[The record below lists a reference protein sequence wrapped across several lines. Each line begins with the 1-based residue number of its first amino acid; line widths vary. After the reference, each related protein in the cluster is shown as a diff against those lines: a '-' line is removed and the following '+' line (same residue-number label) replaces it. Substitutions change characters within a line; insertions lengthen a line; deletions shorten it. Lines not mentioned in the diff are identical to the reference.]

1 MTITISSSLPDL
13 ITPDRAWPGE
23 SGGADVVATATP
35 TVRHHQPNVALVFAP
50 PLSTGLVPGKGDLYI
65 ADSQLYFFDA
75 ATPVCISIDY
85 PSIGIHAISRGGD
98 AVVGAHPHIYA
109 QLDEAAIKVMGNVAV
124 NADDDAGANEE
135 ETPELRLVPDDSA
148 ALDAM
153 YQAMSACAALH
164 PDPDADP
171 NGMSDEEG
179 SDDGWVYA
187 ADDPRELTE
196 LQQAALA
203 HLDSVFEGPNPL
215 GNLGGG
221 SEKAQNPQFADADE
235 DAQR

>member
-13 ITPDRAWPGE
+13 ITPDRAWPGD
-23 SGGADVVATATP
+23 SSSAAATSIP

-65 ADSQLYFFDA
+65 TDCQLYFFDA
-75 ATPVCISIDY
+75 ATPVCVAIDY

-98 AVVGAHPHIYA
+98 GVVGAHPHIYA
-109 QLDEAAIKVMGNVAV
+109 QLDEAAIKVMGSNTAGD
-124 NADDDAGANEE
+124 ADDAGADD
-135 ETPELRLVPDDSA
+135 ETPELRFVPDDSS

-153 YQAMSACAALH
+153 YQAMSSCAALH

-171 NGMSDEEG
+171 NGTSDEEG
-179 SDDGWVYA
+179 SDNGWVYA
-187 ADDPRELTE
+187 ADDPRELNE

-215 GNLGGG
+215 GNLGRTT
-221 SEKAQNPQFADADE
+221 EKSSDHQFADAED